1 MENIIKIHKGVTY
14 TSEPVNYY
22 GYNCDICVARCD
34 KNLCDALVDE
44 GCSLSYVFK
53 VEGCTDV
60 EPSAPPEKAT
70 EASQG
75 VKYDD
80 GKTLYSLVPP
90 YALEAVAKNLTV
102 GLKKYPARN
111 NWMQVDKA
119 EERYLDALYRHL
131 EAHRKGEIYDAD
143 NIDPTTT
150 HLSAVAVNAMFL
162 LELMLNPKL
171 NKGENK

>member
-1 MENIIKIHKGVTY
+1 MKNIIKIHNGITY
-14 TSEPVNYY
+14 TSEAVKHL
-22 GYNCDICVARCD
+22 GYNCRACVATNNGD
-34 KNLCDALVDE
+34 LCDALGDE
-44 GCSLSYVFK
+44 ECSLSYVFK
-53 VEGCTDV
+53 VGDFNNT
-60 EPSAPPEKAT
+60 EPSAPPEKAP

-131 EAHRKGEIYDAD
+131 EAHRRGEIYDTD
-143 NIDPTTT
+143 NIDSTTT
-150 HLSAVAVNAMFL
+150 HLSAVAVNSLFL

>member
-1 MENIIKIHKGVTY
+1 MENIIKIRKGITY
-14 TSEPVNYY
+14 TQEPVKYS
-22 GYNCDICVARCD
+22 GYNCRECVAND
-34 KNLCDALVDE
+34 NVELCAALDDE
-44 GCSLSYVFK
+44 ECSHSYVFK
-53 VEGCTDV
+53 VGDFNNT
-60 EPSAPPEKAT
+60 EPSAPPEKAP

-90 YALEAVAKNLTV
+90 YALEAVAKNLTA

-111 NWMQVDKA
+111 NWMQVNNA

-131 EAHRKGEIYDAD
+131 EAHRRGEIYDTD
-143 NIDPTTT
+143 NIDSTTT
-150 HLSAVAVNAMFL
+150 HLSAVAVNSLFL